1 MTISWPSTIIP
12 NSMSDPVVI
21 NPQQESRSPY
31 SESTQIRASASHL
44 YEVTYT
50 FPPLTNTQWD
60 LVKSISHKLGRNEV
74 LIDLYRPMEA
84 AGTSGTILVGS
95 GASGASLPV
104 TAVNSAYAPKAG
116 RFLSITTSSRSYL
129 YSLDTDSA
137 AGSTSRTFALT
148 GANRYPHEVGDAVLM
163 ETAKIQ
169 GKGTISGGVCNAQS
183 GLWEGIQLTVRE
195 MR

>member
-1 MTISWPSTIIP
+1 
-12 NSMSDPVVI
+12 MSDPVVI

-31 SESTQIRASASHL
+31 AETSQFRASASHL
-44 YEVTYT
+44 YEVT
-50 FPPLTNTQWD
+50 FGFAPMSNADWD
-60 LVKSISHKLGRNEV
+60 LLKSIAHKLGRNEV
-74 LIDLYRPMEA
+74 LIPLPRPFET

-95 GASGASLPV
+95 GASNASLPV

-116 RFLSITTSSRSYL
+116 RFLSVTSSGRSYL
-129 YSLDTDSA
+129 YSLDADSA

-148 GANRYPHEVGDAVLM
+148 GAIRYPHASGDAVLM

-169 GKGTISGGVCNAQS
+169 GKGILSGGLCNAQS